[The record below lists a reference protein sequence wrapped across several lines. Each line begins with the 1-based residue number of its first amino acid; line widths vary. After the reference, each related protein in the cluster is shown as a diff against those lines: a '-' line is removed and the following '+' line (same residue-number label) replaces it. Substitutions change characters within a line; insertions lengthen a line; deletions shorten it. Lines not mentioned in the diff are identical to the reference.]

1 METAATFEHEA
12 PFDPPPARSRVRP
25 ERIVDAAAA
34 EWERT
39 YAMCLHLSLL
49 LVHFLMPVVPALV
62 MWLVKRDRSPFVD
75 DHGREAINFQ
85 VSLVLYGLAA
95 VPLMLFCGLGA
106 VVLIGAYVLGIVG
119 MILAAIAAQRGEY
132 FRYPATIRFLH

>member
-1 METAATFEHEA
+1 METAATAE
-12 PFDPPPARSRVRP
+12 PATRSRVRP
-25 ERIVDAAAA
+25 DRLVDEQAQ

-49 LVHFLMPVVPALV
+49 TVHVVMPVIPALV
-62 MWLVKRDRSPFVD
+62 MWLIKRDRSPFVD

-85 VSLVLYGLAA
+85 LSLLIYFVASIVLF
-95 VPLMLFCGLGA
+95 FCGIGVVIAMA
-106 VVLIGAYVLGIVG
+106 VYVLGIVG
-119 MILAAIAAQRGEY
+119 MILGAVAAQRGEY